1 MNFIMKGIHTALEPL
16 RYAPSVTTYHQ
27 DDLGNADAR
36 GFIES
41 IKYRRRVRRAIR
53 ELSKLSNE
61 TLKDIGVERG
71 NIPEIVAET
80 MRKSALAHVTDRCR
94 TAPHYRDVS
103 LSY

>member
-1 MNFIMKGIHTALEPL
+1 MNFIMKGFHTALEPL
-16 RYAPSVTTYHQ
+16 RYAPPVTTYHQ
-27 DDLGNADAR
+27 DDLENTDAL
-36 GFIES
+36 GLIES

-53 ELSKLSNE
+53 ELSRLSNE

-80 MRKSALAHVTDRCR
+80 MRKSALAHGTNRR
-94 TAPHYRDVS
+94 HTATHHRDVS